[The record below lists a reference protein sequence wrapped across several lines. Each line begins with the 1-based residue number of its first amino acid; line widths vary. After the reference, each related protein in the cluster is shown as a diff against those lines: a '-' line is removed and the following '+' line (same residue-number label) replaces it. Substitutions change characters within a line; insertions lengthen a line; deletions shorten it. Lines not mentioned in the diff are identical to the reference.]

1 MNTRTTALALACLA
15 ALASPALQAQGL
27 RAGAGTGLGIA
38 RTAPLTA
45 PSADTANTGS
55 KRQADYILAVVN
67 TEPITRNEV
76 RSRMARV
83 QAQLREQG
91 DALPSDEELARQ
103 TLELLITERALVQY
117 ARETGLKADDALLE
131 QTEANIASQNGLS
144 VTELR
149 RRVEASGTTLARFRA
164 ELLNQLLLNRLRER
178 DVDNRV
184 RVSEQEVDQFLRE
197 QAHDS
202 AAELNINL
210 GHVLVRVPENASVAV
225 VAERQ
230 ARAQEVADRAR
241 RGEDFAALARAY
253 SDAPEGA
260 KGGQLGLR
268 PSERYPDL
276 FVNSTQTLAVSQI
289 AGPLRS
295 PAGFHVLK
303 VLERERS
310 DAADAK
316 VVQSHARHILLRPN
330 SQLSEAA
337 ALERLA
343 DYKKRIAAGS
353 ADFATLAREHS
364 QDGNAKD
371 GGDLGW
377 TNPGQFVP
385 EFEAVLDTLAPG
397 QISEPLVSRFGVHL
411 VQLLDRR
418 QATLDPRERREAA
431 RQQLREKKLDE
442 AYANLVRDVRSRAYV
457 ELREPPQ

>member
-1 MNTRTTALALACLA
+1 MPTGTEYPLA
-15 ALASPALQAQGL
+15 ALDH
-27 RAGAGTGLGIA
+27 RAKQHL
-38 RTAPLTA
+38 AP
-45 PSADTANTGS
+45 P
-55 KRQADYILAVVN
+55 Q
-67 TEPITRNEV
+67 
-76 RSRMARV
+76 RSGQPHRG
-83 QAQLREQG
+83 Q
-91 DALPSDEELARQ
+91 
-103 TLELLITERALVQY
+103 
-117 ARETGLKADDALLE
+117 
-131 QTEANIASQNGLS
+131 
-144 VTELR
+144 
-149 RRVEASGTTLARFRA
+149 
-164 ELLNQLLLNRLRER
+164 
-178 DVDNRV
+178 
-184 RVSEQEVDQFLRE
+184 
-197 QAHDS
+197 
-202 AAELNINL
+202 
-210 GHVLVRVPENASVAV
+210 V

-276 FVNSTQTLAVSQI
+276 FVNSTQTLAVGQI

-330 SQLSEAA
+330 AQLSEAA